1 MRRLIVLGAAL
12 LIVMAACGREGG
24 AGAPSLSVTAKD
36 YSFEAPETVAAG
48 LVEFKMTNEGKEP
61 HQVQL
66 LKLRSGV
73 DVSEVIAAA
82 KAESG
87 PGIQPLVRYAGG
99 PNGVDTG
106 EEQNAIVNL
115 TPGNYALACL
125 IPNAEGTEHLAL
137 GMAAPLEVTGDVV
150 EDVALPETDY
160 RATATESTSEQGT
173 RFDFGLPES
182 WSGSILFTN
191 QGAQPHEFQVLGIR
205 EGVSEEDFVKSFQGP
220 PTTGGGPPPYVA
232 DGGGAV
238 IAAGGSEVFDLDV
251 QPGTYFAMCF
261 VGDPTTGAPHFALG
275 MMKRFEVKE

>member
-1 MRRLIVLGAAL
+1 MRRLTVLGAAF
-12 LIVMAACGREGG
+12 LIVMAACGREGR

-48 LVEFKMTNEGKEP
+48 LVEFKMTNEGEEP

-73 DVSEVIAAA
+73 DVNQVIAAA

-99 PNGVDTG
+99 PNGVDAN
-106 EEQNAIVNL
+106 EEQTATVNL

-125 IPNAEGTEHLAL
+125 IPDAEGIEHLAL
-137 GMAAPLEVTGDVV
+137 GMAAPLKATGDIS
-150 EDVALPETDY
+150 EEELPATDY
-160 RATATESTSEQGT
+160 KATATESTSEQGT
-173 RFDFGLPES
+173 RFDFGMPEA

-205 EGVSEEDFVKSFQGP
+205 EGVSEEDFLKAFQSEGP
-220 PTTGGGPPPYVA
+220 PAPGPPPYVA

-238 IAAGGSEVFDLDV
+238 IAPGASEVFDLDV
-251 QPGTYFAMCF
+251 KPGTYFAMCF
-261 VGDPTTGAPHFALG
+261 VPDPATGAPHFALG
-275 MMKRFEVKE
+275 MMKRFEVTG